1 VSPELQ
7 DEIGLELSQL
17 RSLLDTFSPLL
28 LKVAITPPDAIEIA
42 ALAGMLHSFYN
53 GVENILKRI
62 AVHSGETLPAST
74 SWHSEL
80 LESMAAPGSSRPAV
94 ITRDLLERLR
104 SYLGFRH
111 MYRHSYTFQLRWSKM
126 QTLVAG
132 VGETLKELETSVK
145 VLPSS
150 STGDAPDTPAAT
162 H

>member
-28 LKVAITPPDAIEIA
+28 LKVAAAPPDAIEIA
-42 ALAGMLHSFYN
+42 ALAGLLHSFYN

-62 AVHSGETLPAST
+62 GVHSGDVLPASI

-80 LESMAAPGSSRPAV
+80 LESMAAPGPGRPAV
-94 ITRDLLERLR
+94 IGRVLFERLR

-111 MYRHSYTFQLRWSKM
+111 VYRHSYTFQLRWSKM
-126 QTLVAG
+126 QPLVAG
-132 VGETLKELETSVK
+132 IGETLKELE
-145 VLPSS
+145 
-150 STGDAPDTPAAT
+150 AAVENFPVS
-162 H
+162 

>member
-7 DEIGLELSQL
+7 DEIGLEFSQL

-28 LKVAITPPDAIEIA
+28 LKVAITPPEAIEIA

-62 AVHSGETLPAST
+62 AVHSGENLPASI

-80 LESMAAPGSSRPAV
+80 LESMAAPGSGRPAV
-94 ITRDLLERLR
+94 ISRDLLERLR

-111 MYRHSYTFQLRWSKM
+111 VYRHSYTFQLQWPKM
-126 QTLVAG
+126 EALVAG
-132 VGETLKELETSVK
+132 VGKTLKDLEASMK
-145 VLPSS
+145 ILPIN
-150 STGDAPDTPAAT
+150 
-162 H
+162 